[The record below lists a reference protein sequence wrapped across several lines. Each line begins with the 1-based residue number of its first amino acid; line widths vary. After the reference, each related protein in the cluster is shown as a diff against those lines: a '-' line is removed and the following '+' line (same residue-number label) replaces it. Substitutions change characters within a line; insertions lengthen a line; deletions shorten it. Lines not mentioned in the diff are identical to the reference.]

1 LEWCVIKIDALFF
14 TLFCAVRSG
23 EELGSTCLVV
33 FLLFLFFVCFFLL
46 FSGSFFVCPLLG
58 VVYAVHRSGYVCV
71 YFFLF
76 FFLLVSLRGWQRTGC
91 GRQRKDSAREQGRV
105 ASVNTFSARERE
117 RERERRRSRDLAC
130 VFCLVFIFFV
140 VVSFVI
146 FCVSRKHLSPAKVL
160 LVFIRCVCSLH
171 KVLL

>member
-1 LEWCVIKIDALFF
+1 LTLFF
-14 TLFCAVRSG
+14 SLFSARCARERNWDQRVWS
-23 EELGSTCLVV
+23 SFFC
-33 FLLFLFFVCFFLL
+33 FCFLFVFFFFLVGLSLFVL
-46 FSGSFFVCPLLG
+46 FSVLCMRCIDLAMCVCIFFC
-58 VVYAVHRSGYVCV
+58 
-71 YFFLF
+71 F